1 MRVLPSN
8 IDVARW
14 LMDSKANIENRELFP
29 NGVTGALEE
38 LRVLAENWSVA
49 LLKNKVSTYS
59 VIVKNAGG

>member
-1 MRVLPSN
+1 
-8 IDVARW
+8 
-14 LMDSKANIENRELFP
+14 LFP